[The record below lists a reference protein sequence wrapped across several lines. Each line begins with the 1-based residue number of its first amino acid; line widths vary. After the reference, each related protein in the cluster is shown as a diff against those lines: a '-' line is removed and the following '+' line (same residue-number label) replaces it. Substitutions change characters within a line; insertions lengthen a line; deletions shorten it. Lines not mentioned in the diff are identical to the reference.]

1 MGAQE
6 VAEGDAVFLRIDLR
20 GIGEYEGV
28 LLESGLT
35 PAIHT
40 YVAEMMSSLLQSC
53 GYTMRDLLDATKEQI
68 DRIPIEESYVHLFG
82 ATRGLLI
89 LIDKAQDALMSFDTF
104 DRKGMVKDP
113 QLVQLIQISS
123 QLLTISRVGDALL

>member
-1 MGAQE
+1 MSAQE
-6 VAEGDAVFLRIDLR
+6 VSEGDAIFLRIDLR
-20 GIGEYEGV
+20 GVGEYEGV

-35 PAIHT
+35 PTIHT

-89 LIDKAQDALMSFDTF
+89 LIDKAQDALTSFDTF

-113 QLVQLIQISS
+113 QLVQLIQILS

>member
-1 MGAQE
+1 M
-6 VAEGDAVFLRIDLR
+6 
-20 GIGEYEGV
+20 
-28 LLESGLT
+28 LESGLT
-35 PAIHT
+35 PTIHT

-89 LIDKAQDALMSFDTF
+89 LIDKAQDALTSFDTF

-113 QLVQLIQISS
+113 QLVQLIQILS

>member
-1 MGAQE
+1 MRAQE
-6 VAEGDAVFLRIDLR
+6 VSEGDAVFLRVDLR

-28 LLESGLT
+28 LSDRSLI
-35 PAIHT
+35 AMVYA

-53 GYTMRDLLDATKEQI
+53 SYTMRDLLDATKEQI

-82 ATRGLLI
+82 AIRGLLVS
-89 LIDKAQDALMSFDTF
+89 IDKTQDALTSFDTF

-113 QLVQLIQISS
+113 QLAQSI
-123 QLLTISRVGDALL
+123 

>member
-1 MGAQE
+1 M
-6 VAEGDAVFLRIDLR
+6 
-20 GIGEYEGV
+20 
-28 LLESGLT
+28 LESGLT

>member
-1 MGAQE
+1 ML
-6 VAEGDAVFLRIDLR
+6 EG
-20 GIGEYEGV
+20 
-28 LLESGLT
+28 GLT

-82 ATRGLLI
+82 ATRGLLVSV
-89 LIDKAQDALMSFDTF
+89 DKAQDALTSFDTF
-104 DRKGMVKDP
+104 DRKGVVKDP
-113 QLVQLIQISS
+113 QLIQLIQILR
-123 QLLTISRVGDALL
+123 QLLTISRIGDALL